1 MLHASATVF
10 YKISSVLCYCIYV
23 TVVYLTLLFVSL
35 ALVETWVLESECEGV
50 TNTGYPTTSPPEV
63 SSSDQTHC
71 TTVESPTPVLTLL
84 VHIVRNIIFPVS
96 PFITRLA
103 RVACVQ
109 QLRSD

>member
-10 YKISSVLCYCIYV
+10 YKISSVLCYCVYV

-35 ALVETWVLESECEGV
+35 ALVETWGLESEGV

-84 VHIVRNIIFPVS
+84 VHIARNIIFPVS